1 MLPMWAKSH
10 HNFLRPVMKA
20 LAAAGHEVVN
30 YTPFP
35 LDKPPPN
42 YTDIFLENIKPDCKE
57 LADYFIEIT
66 DFPEWKC
73 VDLYWPLHLLTY
85 PWFIEDPKV
94 QELLTGK
101 DKFDLIFIEGT
112 TVHEHTLVMGRI
124 FNAPIISLQTFA
136 LNNFLNSH
144 AGNDYQLSYIP
155 DTCLSLSNRMSFQDR
170 LFNAFTSIRG
180 LYHYHNS
187 QLRSLE
193 AMMKKAF
200 PDLPPIAEMARNISL
215 HFVNDH
221 VTADYAQ
228 PRPPNVIGVGGI
240 HIEPN
245 KPLPNE
251 IKKFMDEA
259 PAGVIFFSLGTY
271 VNDDIKPKEYFD
283 MYINVFKRFKE
294 RVIWKTRKGDIEGLP
309 PNVLTLK

>member
-245 KPLPNE
+245 KPLPN
-251 IKKFMDEA
+251 
-259 PAGVIFFSLGTY
+259 PTLTVCCSSLTGVNSAHLRQFTSAFLSSVFLSFSISIATSGSS
-271 VNDDIKPKEYFD
+271 
-283 MYINVFKRFKE
+283 
-294 RVIWKTRKGDIEGLP
+294 
-309 PNVLTLK
+309 